1 MAVVH
6 TDVQQYKKCIDACNS
21 CMQACE
27 QCLTACLKEPD
38 AAQRGR
44 CVQLLRDCADICAL
58 ASRVMSRGSD
68 FAGAICRVCAEICE
82 ACAQECGRF
91 QDEHCQECA
100 RACSACAEECRRMA
114 A

>member
-1 MAVVH
+1 
-6 TDVQQYKKCIDACNS
+6 
-21 CMQACE
+21 MQACE

-100 RACSACAEECRRMA
+100 RECRACAEECRRMA